1 METTNLKHVRIC
13 YSNNNHPVQYRY
25 EDNGFDFVGWSVRLV
40 RPNHS
45 MWKCGVE
52 EQVND
57 RKRLVSTSAS
67 LYVNANKN
75 LRHQKHQK
83 ENDSKRP
90 SKTNTTDPKQ
100 PHHSRLHNHFS
111 WRTPTRMMT
120 TMHTIN
126 PSTPQMTTTTA
137 PSTPLTTITPPK
149 APNFTPLSTPWVKGP
164 NVYFVDRDEC

>member
-67 LYVNANKN
+67 LYVNVNKN

-111 WRTPTRMMT
+111 WRRQPLLGGWSLCILPTRS
-120 TMHTIN
+120 HLRWR
-126 PSTPQMTTTTA
+126 PLPDPQHLWRRSHLLRHQT
-137 PSTPLTTITPPK
+137 LH
-149 APNFTPLSTPWVKGP
+149 L
-164 NVYFVDRDEC
+164 